1 VVEANLRFLN
11 FGSMAANAMNLQ
23 DRKNISF
30 KLNLIRQQGTTCQ
43 AAANNNSKDEMPG
56 MHGMESDLKGRVK
69 PTQASLMFGWSLII
83 IGFPTISHT
92 ESSGNS
98 SIGSSSLANAR
109 KRKTG
114 SFVFKNRDQQMSA
127 GRNAFLTAFCHR
139 FLLQPRATM
148 LRLDV
153 FSTSIN
159 GLRGA
164 AVVKQVSAN
173 WVFLKVW
180 QPQDAALTST
190 SPVCLLLH
198 NLDRHDGVSPVEAK
212 VVTPQVELNK
222 AHQMRR
228 FRQCRDTFGSDTI
241 FSHHKSSE
249 PGQMGRRS
257 NRAGGV

>member
-1 VVEANLRFLN
+1 M
-11 FGSMAANAMNLQ
+11 FG
-23 DRKNISF
+23 
-30 KLNLIRQQGTTCQ
+30 
-43 AAANNNSKDEMPG
+43 E
-56 MHGMESDLKGRVK
+56 
-69 PTQASLMFGWSLII
+69 SLMI

-92 ESSGNS
+92 ESSGNT
-98 SIGSSSLANAR
+98 SIGSSSLANVR
-109 KRKTG
+109 KRQTG
-114 SFVFKNRDQQMSA
+114 SLLFKNRDQQMSA
-127 GRNAFLTAFCHR
+127 GRYAFLTAFCHC
-139 FLLQPRATM
+139 FLLQPGATM

-164 AVVKQVSAN
+164 AVVKQLAAN

-180 QPQDAALTST
+180 QPPDAALMSI
-190 SPVCLLLH
+190 SPVCFLLH
-198 NLDRHDGVSPVEAK
+198 NLDRHEGVSPVGPN

-222 AHQMRR
+222 AHQIRR